1 MAVAEQNLA
10 NASDLATGPAVF
22 PPFESSTFLSQII
35 WLVVVFGLLYWMMSR
50 IALPRV
56 GAILENRRSRIEGD
70 LADAARMQQQATAAS
85 AAYDAKLADA
95 KARSQALA
103 QKTHEEL
110 LAADEAKRHALE
122 ADLNVKMA
130 TAERQIAETKTR
142 AMGSVEGI
150 ARDAAAAIV
159 EHLTGKP
166 ANPQAIESALA
177 EAGTPATKTA

>member
-10 NASDLATGPAVF
+10 NASDLAPTAAVF
-22 PPFESSTFLSQII
+22 PPFESSTFLSQ
-35 WLVVVFGLLYWMMSR
+35 VVCLAIVFGLLYLLMSR

-56 GAILENRRSRIEGD
+56 AAILENRRSRIEGD
-70 LADAARMQQQATAAS
+70 LADASRMQQQATAAG

-95 KARSQALA
+95 KAGAQALA
-103 QKTHEEL
+103 QQTHQEL

-122 ADLNVKMA
+122 ADLNAKMA
-130 TAERQIAETKTR
+130 TAEQQISETKTR

-159 EHLTGKP
+159 EHLTGKS
-166 ANPQAIESALA
+166 ADPQAIDAALSAA
-177 EAGTPATKTA
+177 KTA

>member
-35 WLVVVFGLLYWMMSR
+35 WLAIVFGLLYWMMSR

-56 GAILENRRSRIEGD
+56 GSILENRRSRIEGD
-70 LADAARMQQQATAAS
+70 LADASRMQQQATEAG
-85 AAYDAKLADA
+85 AAYEKKLADA
-95 KARSQALA
+95 KANAQALA
-103 QKTHEEL
+103 QKTHEDL
-110 LAADEAKRHALE
+110 LAADEARRHSLE
-122 ADLNVKMA
+122 ADLNAKMA
-130 TAERQIAETKTR
+130 SAEHQIAETKTR

-166 ANPQAIESALA
+166 ADPQAIETALS
-177 EAGTPATKTA
+177 TAKIA

>member
-10 NASDLATGPAVF
+10 DASDLATGPAAF
-22 PPFESSTFLSQII
+22 PPFESSTFLSQIV
-35 WLVVVFGLLYWMMSR
+35 WLAIVFGLLYWLMSKV
-50 IALPRV
+50 ALPRV

-70 LADAARMQQQATAAS
+70 LADASRMQEQATAAS

-95 KARSQALA
+95 KSRAQSMA

-122 ADLNVKMA
+122 ADLNAKMA
-130 TAERQIAETKTR
+130 AAESQIADTKTR
-142 AMGSVEGI
+142 AMGNVQGI

-159 EHLTGKP
+159 EHLTGK
-166 ANPQAIESALA
+166 AADPQAIDAAL
-177 EAGTPATKTA
+177 EGAGSPIAKAG

>member
-35 WLVVVFGLLYWMMSR
+35 WLAIVFGLLYWMMSR

-56 GAILENRRSRIEGD
+56 GSILENRRNRIEGD
-70 LADAARMQQQATAAS
+70 LADASRMQQQATAAG
-85 AAYDAKLADA
+85 AAYEQKLADA
-95 KARSQALA
+95 KANAQALA
-103 QKTHEEL
+103 QKTHEDL
-110 LAADEAKRHALE
+110 LAADEGRRHALE
-122 ADLNVKMA
+122 AELNAKMA
-130 TAERQIAETKTR
+130 AAESQIAETKTR

-166 ANPQAIESALA
+166 ADPQAVETALSTA
-177 EAGTPATKTA
+177 KTA